1 MTAMHR
7 IESLAESPA
16 GTPVHD
22 ELCARI
28 AQLDRDFRALSI
40 GELGRRVDAI
50 RKIARTHGLEPVS
63 RLAAG
68 LGDMLAR
75 GGRGP
80 SVRPYLDGL
89 RDAAGCPQQ
98 DEATARAFMA
108 AVHLRLVG

>member
-1 MTAMHR
+1 MTATQR
-7 IESLAESPA
+7 IESTADGSIRD
-16 GTPVHD
+16 G
-22 ELCARI
+22 LCARI
-28 AQLDRDFRALSI
+28 AQLDRDFRSLSI

-50 RKIARTHGLEPVS
+50 RQIARANGLEPVS

-89 RDAAGCPQQ
+89 RDAVDCAQQ
-98 DEATARAFMA
+98 DEATARVYMA
-108 AVHLRLVG
+108 AVNLRLVG